1 MKEAK
6 INEGRI
12 KTQLE
17 GLGAAN
23 GRTEKPYCD
32 FKIDYEKLLENIGDV
47 FYLLNDKGHFVFIDS
62 LIGQSQGVPLDSFF
76 GLHFLDIIA
85 PKDRE
90 WVRMNLEKVMRGE
103 EVPAYEV
110 EYAMSDGRR
119 LFVEFSTSPIY
130 ESNNVIG
137 VQGVSRNVTERRM
150 AEERMR
156 FLSSALEQ
164 SSEGIAISD
173 LGGDLLYLNEAFAKM
188 HAYGPE
194 ELIGKNLAILHT
206 PDQMSATEAANRL
219 IKKKGEFI
227 GEIWHSRSDGTV
239 FPVLMHSSLLRD
251 KEGNPIAMIGT
262 LRDIT
267 ELKHAEEELRKANE
281 ELERRVEERTAKLLK
296 TNELVKREI
305 RERKQAEQKLEI
317 KTKNIE
323 DANTALAVLL
333 KKRDQDKTELEED
346 VLSNM
351 KQLVEPYL
359 EKLRS
364 TRLDERQEAFVS
376 IIESNL
382 EAITSPFSRKLAS
395 CYLNLTPTEIQVA
408 DLVRQ
413 GRSTKEI
420 ANSMN
425 LSWKTI
431 KTHRRNIRLKLNI
444 NNKKANLRSYL
455 LSLS

>member
-1 MKEAK
+1 MRE
-6 INEGRI
+6 ID
-12 KTQLE
+12 
-17 GLGAAN
+17 
-23 GRTEKPYCD
+23 RTED
-32 FKIDYEKLLENIGDV
+32 HIISELARERSEETFRGFKIDYGTLLENV
-47 FYLLNDKGHFVFIDS
+47 NYCVYLLNDKGYFVFINGPIEQGPGIALDNF
-62 LIGQSQGVPLDSFF
+62 IGV
-76 GLHFLDIIA
+76 HFLDVVP

-90 WVRMNLEKVMRGE
+90 QAWMSFEKVMRGE
-103 EVPAYEV
+103 EVLPYEL
-110 EYAMSDGRR
+110 EYTTPDGRR

-130 ESNNVIG
+130 EGNKVIG

-156 FLSSALEQ
+156 FLSSAVEQ

-173 LGGDLLYLNEAFAKM
+173 LSGNLLYLNEAFAKM
-188 HAYGPE
+188 HAYGPK

-239 FPVLMHSSLLRD
+239 FPVLIHSSLLRD
-251 KEGNPIAMIGT
+251 KQGNAIAMVGT

-281 ELERRVEERTAKLLK
+281 KLERRVKERTAELSKA
-296 TNELVKREI
+296 NELLKREI
-305 RERKQAEQKLEI
+305 RERKQAQQELEI
-317 KTKNIE
+317 KTNNLE
-323 DANTALAVLL
+323 DANTALTVLL
-333 KKRDQDKTELEED
+333 KKRDEDKTEIEEK
-346 VLSNM
+346 VLANM

-359 EKLRS
+359 EKLKS
-364 TRLDERQEAFVS
+364 TRLDERQEAFLS
-376 IIESNL
+376 LIESNL

-395 CYLNLTPTEIQVA
+395 CYSNLTPTEIQVA
-408 DLVRQ
+408 DFVRQ

-420 ANSMN
+420 ADSMN

-431 KTHRRNIRLKLNI
+431 KTHRRNIRSKLNI
-444 NNKKANLRSYL
+444 HNKKANLRSYL